1 MFEHFAFTL
10 KADSDTTSD
19 DDDPPPSPKSKPS
32 DRSSPTMATMAM
44 PPAAVYN
51 SDGDRIESLVRKMSK
66 QTLLRELQPPP
77 SFESQ
82 NCETDF
88 NLQSNQAPIQIQIQD
103 SSDITGTSMELDIN
117 QHTQPV
123 IDNHTIQ
130 SRLQRH
136 YEILGNHLEH
146 PVTDEDSS
154 LRIPA
159 GDRPRRQSETRLN
172 SNPPGS
178 RTIDLMSNMIEN
190 GVQCNVHISRPTS
203 PLPAPRQPSP
213 APHLVPSNNPDL
225 NINPQIF
232 ANSNV
237 ELEVDMD
244 FLKQGSDESPLNDSL
259 ALREA
264 GAPMGIRKFG
274 YLRYRSSYEAAA
286 RCKNMRKS
294 VPRMRRRPKPSPSDS
309 TTSSSVTGST
319 TGILSMS
326 SSSRGDDVYEYDDQK
341 DSSGN
346 LAIAPWLRNSI
357 DAAFCDHRDSPR
369 TMLEI

>member
-32 DRSSPTMATMAM
+32 DRSSPTMATMAI
-44 PPAAVYN
+44 PPNAVYN

-66 QTLLRELQPPP
+66 QTLLRELQPT
-77 SFESQ
+77 SSVESQ

-88 NLQSNQAPIQIQIQD
+88 NLPSEQTPIQIQIEA
-103 SSDITGTSMELDIN
+103 SSDIPGTSMELDTN
-117 QHTQPV
+117 QHPQPV
-123 IDNHTIQ
+123 IDNHATQ

-136 YEILGNHLEH
+136 YEIVENR
-146 PVTDEDSS
+146 PQQSITDKDSS
-154 LRIPA
+154 LRVPVD
-159 GDRPRRQSETRLN
+159 DRPRRQSETRLN
-172 SNPPGS
+172 SNPPSS
-178 RTIDLMSNMIEN
+178 RTIDLMTNMIEN

-203 PLPAPRQPSP
+203 PMPAPQQPSP
-213 APHLVPSNNPDL
+213 AAHLAPSSHPDL

-244 FLKQGSDESPLNDSL
+244 FLRQGSDETPPSDSL

-264 GAPMGIRKFG
+264 GAPVGIKKFG
-274 YLRYRSSYEAAA
+274 YLKYRSSYEAAA

-294 VPRMRRRPKPSPSDS
+294 VPRMRRRPKASPSDS
-309 TTSSSVTGST
+309 TTPSSVTSST
-319 TGILSMS
+319 T
-326 SSSRGDDVYEYDDQK
+326 V
-341 DSSGN
+341 
-346 LAIAPWLRNSI
+346 
-357 DAAFCDHRDSPR
+357 
-369 TMLEI
+369 